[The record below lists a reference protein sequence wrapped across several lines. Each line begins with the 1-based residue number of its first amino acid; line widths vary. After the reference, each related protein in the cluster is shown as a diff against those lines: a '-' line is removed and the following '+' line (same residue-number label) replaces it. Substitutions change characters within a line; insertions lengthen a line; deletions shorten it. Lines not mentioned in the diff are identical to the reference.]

1 MFAGVLMDVRGW
13 HWVSFLIPLQFIY
26 LGWVYLWT
34 QSLQICLVE
43 LDYLLWV
50 PCLCLLNPEVTVRV
64 PFPLGFYVDARNLS
78 CPQACTASAV
88 STRPSP

>member
-1 MFAGVLMDVRGW
+1 MCMWYVCSDVSKCMFAGVLMDVRGW

-43 LDYLLWV
+43 LDYLLSGA
-50 PCLCLLNPEVTVRV
+50 LSL
-64 PFPLGFYVDARNLS
+64 PLEL
-78 CPQACTASAV
+78 
-88 STRPSP
+88 